1 MTLITCKIYRYTTK
15 NTKIILD
22 DPKLEDSQSN
32 RLGVNK
38 FNIDLKFVHNLS
50 LNNFIYL
57 DNLTILSLK
66 RVPKNN

>member
-1 MTLITCKIYRYTTK
+1 MTLITYKIYRYTTK
-15 NTKIILD
+15 NIKIIFD

-38 FNIDLKFVHNLS
+38 IIDLKFVHNLS

-57 DNLTILSLK
+57 DNLTVLSLK
-66 RVPKNN
+66 KVPINN